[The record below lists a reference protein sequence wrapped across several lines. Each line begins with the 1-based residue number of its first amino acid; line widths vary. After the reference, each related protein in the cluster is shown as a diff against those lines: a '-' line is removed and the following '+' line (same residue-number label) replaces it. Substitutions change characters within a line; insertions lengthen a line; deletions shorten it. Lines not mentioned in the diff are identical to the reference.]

1 MTEFEITH
9 VTSETGAIAA
19 NYCSPWRLLNCTI
32 LCKFIQALHSIFALF
47 AATPPPPE
55 ILDDFS
61 MHLLSLCWW
70 GLWQPF
76 ACLVMVSALAIW
88 QVDSCVTVLC
98 AATKHSIP
106 GPRSH
111 ESISNFIA
119 GRWFWYC
126 CMNLCILYCGAGF
139 VHVPTLDSR
148 RKTQHVNTRV
158 VPAARSAPWVAVIW
172 RWKPLTRHF
181 LVAAWHVCSILDTR
195 LNAFPRKSCILR
207 HGLSDGSSIIAH
219 WPVLV
224 KLPWLQRGN
233 TMPSRTTP
241 VLCCMAWTWT
251 WAWQCECKNVRIK

>member
-1 MTEFEITH
+1 
-9 VTSETGAIAA
+9 
-19 NYCSPWRLLNCTI
+19 
-32 LCKFIQALHSIFALF
+32 
-47 AATPPPPE
+47 
-55 ILDDFS
+55 

-158 VPAARSAPWVAVIW
+158 VPAARSAPWVTVIR

-181 LVAAWHVCSILDTR
+181 LVAAFSCLLHFRHSPL
-195 LNAFPRKSCILR
+195 AFPRKSCILR

-251 WAWQCECKNVRIK
+251 WAWQCECKNVRKNIKNEWK